1 MAPSGLRPPRRPQ
14 QIRMTHVLYSDL
26 ESDQGTETR
35 MQQQFQGWFSTLPYK
50 DSLERRQAMLLQ
62 GMELS
67 IAGAAILFL
76 LRSLL
81 SSGGQLDFTM
91 LLLVL
96 TVVSAAGAIAL
107 LRAGRLQASALLMAG
122 TLIVVLTAL
131 LYSSSFERGGVVLF
145 GFALPITMGGMLA
158 GRRGILMTVIACIV
172 GVSLVVLLAGSG
184 APEPGADPG
193 EATSAFA
200 SILSFG
206 VLAGLLGLFIGSL
219 NALASEALAAR
230 AAREHELEALSA
242 RLEQTVRE
250 RTGDLESA
258 LGSLESR
265 AAEAERLLKENARQR
280 EAIRTLSV
288 PVLPLNRQTLVM
300 PLVGEL
306 DSDRL
311 DEMQSQALDAI
322 QRMAA
327 KRLLLDITGV
337 ALIDTY
343 VAQGL
348 MRAVQAARLLG
359 AEVALVGVR
368 PEVAQAIVGL
378 GIDFS
383 RLRAYPD
390 LESALR

>member
-1 MAPSGLRPPRRPQ
+1 V
-14 QIRMTHVLYSDL
+14 IVLS
-26 ESDQGTETR
+26 R
-35 MQQQFQGWFSTLPYK
+35 
-50 DSLERRQAMLLQ
+50 
-62 GMELS
+62 
-67 IAGAAILFL
+67 AGAP
-76 LRSLL
+76 
-81 SSGGQLDFTM
+81 G
-91 LLLVL
+91 
-96 TVVSAAGAIAL
+96 AGA
-107 LRAGRLQASALLMAG
+107 
-122 TLIVVLTAL
+122 
-131 LYSSSFERGGVVLF
+131 
-145 GFALPITMGGMLA
+145 
-158 GRRGILMTVIACIV
+158 
-172 GVSLVVLLAGSG
+172 
-184 APEPGADPG
+184 GADPG
-193 EATSAFA
+193 AAPSSYS
-200 SILSFG
+200 SIISFS

-258 LGSLESR
+258 LGSLENR
-265 AAEAERLLKENARQR
+265 AAEAERLLEENARQR

>member
-1 MAPSGLRPPRRPQ
+1 
-14 QIRMTHVLYSDL
+14 
-26 ESDQGTETR
+26 
-35 MQQQFQGWFSTLPYK
+35 MQQLRNWFSTLPYG
-50 DSLERRQAMLLQ
+50 DVLERRQALLLQ

-76 LRSLL
+76 LQSILT
-81 SSGGQLDFTM
+81 SDGNLDLAVLM
-91 LLLVL
+91 LPVTLVCA
-96 TVVSAAGAIAL
+96 VGAIVL
-107 LRAGRLQASALLMAG
+107 LRAGRLRASALTMAG
-122 TLIVVLTAL
+122 ALIAVLTVM
-131 LYSSSFERGGVVLF
+131 LYGSGYDGGGVILF
-145 GFALPITMGGMLA
+145 AYALPITMGGMLA
-158 GRRGILMTVIACIV
+158 GRMGLWLTVFACIA
-172 GVSLVVLLAGSG
+172 GVALVIVLNWLGTPGSEPAAAGGPFPLS
-184 APEPGADPG
+184 
-193 EATSAFA
+193 
-200 SILSFG
+200 SIISFT
-206 VLAGLLGLFIGSL
+206 VLASLLGIFIGSL

-265 AAEAERLLKENARQR
+265 AAEAERLLEENARQR

-288 PVLPLNRQTLVM
+288 PVLPLDRHTLVM

-306 DSDRL
+306 DGDRL

-327 KRLLLDITGV
+327 RRLLLDITGV